1 MLIRTSR
8 LHRGGPAARGLSI
21 MELLIGIAVGMV
33 VISGAAMLFARNL
46 AGSKLLLAESRL
58 NEDLRN
64 AADLL
69 TRDLRRGGY
78 WGNAIK
84 GTQAIGAGAITTA
97 NPYSDGGASAQQ
109 VSYRYSQD
117 LVVAENDALDDNKE
131 QFGFRL
137 QDKAIQMQDGKD
149 NWSDITDKT
158 SVEITGFTVTPTV
171 TTISLADACP
181 TACLPGG
188 AHVCPTATVRNY
200 AVVLHGVSVR
210 DPDLQRTLRS
220 TVRVRN
226 DQVSGTC
233 P

>member
-1 MLIRTSR
+1 MLTRTSR

-21 MELLIGIAVGMV
+21 MELLIGIAVGMI

-46 AGSKLLLAESRL
+46 SGSKLLLAESRL

-69 TRDLRRGGY
+69 TRDLRRAGY

-97 NPYSDGGASAQQ
+97 NQYSDSTASAQQ
-109 VSYRYSQD
+109 VDYRFSREVD
-117 LVVAENDALDDNKE
+117 VAENDALDPSSE

-137 QDKAIQMQDGKD
+137 HDKAIQMQVGTD

-158 SVEITGFTVTPTV
+158 SVEITTFTVTPTV
-171 TTISLADACP
+171 TSVSLGDACP
-181 TACLPGG
+181 NACLPGQPN
-188 AHVCPTATVRNY
+188 CPTATVRSY
-200 AVVLHGVSVR
+200 AVLLHGVSVR
-210 DPDLQRTLRS
+210 DSGLQRTLRS

>member
-1 MLIRTSR
+1 MLTRTFR

-33 VISGAAMLFARNL
+33 VVSGAAMLFARNL

-69 TRDLRRGGY
+69 TRDLRRAGY

-84 GTQAIGAGAITTA
+84 GTQAIGAGATTAA
-97 NPYSDGGASAQQ
+97 NPYSSASAPSAQE
-109 VSYRYSQD
+109 VNYRFSQD
-117 LVVAENDALDDNKE
+117 INVAENDTLDNNEK
-131 QFGFRL
+131 FGFRL
-137 QDKAIQMQDGKD
+137 HDKAIQMQDGND

-158 SVEITGFTVTPTV
+158 SVEITSFTVTPTV
-171 TTISLADACP
+171 TSISLGDACP
-181 TACLPGG
+181 NVCLPGQPN
-188 AHVCPTATVRNY
+188 CPTATVRSY

-210 DPDLQRTLRS
+210 DSNLQRTLRS

-226 DQVSGTC
+226 DQVSGIC

>member
-1 MLIRTSR
+1 MLTRTAR

-33 VISGAAMLFARNL
+33 VVSGAAMLFARNL

-69 TRDLRRGGY
+69 TRDLRRAGY

-84 GTQAIGAGAITTA
+84 GTQAIGAGAVTTA
-97 NPYSDGGASAQQ
+97 NPYSESTAGAQQ
-109 VSYRYSQD
+109 VNYRFSREVD
-117 LVVAENDALDDNKE
+117 VAENDTLDPGNE

-137 QDKAIQMQDGKD
+137 HDKAIQMQVGTD

-158 SVEITGFTVTPTV
+158 SVEITAFTVTPTV
-171 TTISLADACP
+171 TSISLGDACP
-181 TACLPGG
+181 NVCLPGQPN
-188 AHVCPTATVRNY
+188 CPTATVRNY

-210 DPDLQRTLRS
+210 DSSLQRTLRS

-226 DQVSGTC
+226 DQVSGIC

>member
-1 MLIRTSR
+1 MLTRTSR

-21 MELLIGIAVGMV
+21 MELLIGVAVGMV

-69 TRDLRRGGY
+69 TRDLRRAGY

-97 NPYSDGGASAQQ
+97 NPYSDGSASAQQ
-109 VSYRYSQD
+109 VNYRFSKDQE
-117 LVVAENDALDDNKE
+117 VVENDALDDDKE

-137 QDKAIQMQDGKD
+137 HDKAIQMQDGKD

-158 SVEITGFTVTPTV
+158 SVEITTFTVTPTV
-171 TTISLADACP
+171 TTISLGDACP
-181 TACLPGG
+181 NVCLPG
-188 AHVCPTATVRNY
+188 APNCPFATVRSY
-200 AVVLHGVSVR
+200 AVLLHGVSVR
-210 DPDLQRTLRS
+210 DSSLQRTLRS

-226 DQVSGTC
+226 DQVSGSC

>member
-1 MLIRTSR
+1 
-8 LHRGGPAARGLSI
+8 
-21 MELLIGIAVGMV
+21 MELLIGIAVGMI

-46 AGSKLLLAESRL
+46 SGSKLLLAESRL

-69 TRDLRRGGY
+69 TRDLRRAGY

-97 NPYSDGGASAQQ
+97 NPYSDSTASAQQ
-109 VSYRYSQD
+109 VDYRFSREVD
-117 LVVAENDALDDNKE
+117 VAENDALDPSSE

-137 QDKAIQMQDGKD
+137 HDKAIQMQVGTD

-158 SVEITGFTVTPTV
+158 SVEITTFTVTPTV
-171 TTISLADACP
+171 TSVSLGDACP
-181 TACLPGG
+181 NACLPGQPN
-188 AHVCPTATVRNY
+188 CPTATVRSY
-200 AVVLHGVSVR
+200 AVLLHGVSVR
-210 DPDLQRTLRS
+210 DSGLQRTLRS

-226 DQVSGTC
+226 DQVSGVC

>member
-1 MLIRTSR
+1 MLTRTSR

-21 MELLIGIAVGMV
+21 MELLIGIAVGMI

-46 AGSKLLLAESRL
+46 SGSKLLLAESRL

-69 TRDLRRGGY
+69 TRDLRRAGY

-97 NPYSDGGASAQQ
+97 NPYSDSTASAQQ
-109 VSYRYSQD
+109 VDYRFSREVD
-117 LVVAENDALDDNKE
+117 VPENDALDPSSE

-137 QDKAIQMQDGKD
+137 HDKAIQMQVGTD

-158 SVEITGFTVTPTV
+158 SVEITTFTVTPTV
-171 TTISLADACP
+171 TSVSLGDACP
-181 TACLPGG
+181 NACLPGQPN
-188 AHVCPTATVRNY
+188 CPTATVRSY
-200 AVVLHGVSVR
+200 AVLLHGVSVR
-210 DPDLQRTLRS
+210 DSGLQRTLRS

>member
-1 MLIRTSR
+1 MLIRSSR

-69 TRDLRRGGY
+69 TRDLRRAGY

-97 NPYSDGGASAQQ
+97 NPYSEGTASAQQ
-109 VSYRYSQD
+109 VDYRFSREVD
-117 LVVAENDALDDNKE
+117 VADNDTLDDDKE

-137 QDKAIQMQDGKD
+137 HDKAIQMQVGKD

-158 SVEITGFTVTPTV
+158 SVEITTFTVTPTV
-171 TTISLADACP
+171 TSISLGDACP
-181 TACLPGG
+181 NVCLPGEPN
-188 AHVCPTATVRNY
+188 CPFATVRNY

-210 DPDLQRTLRS
+210 DSSLQRTLRS

>member
-1 MLIRTSR
+1 MLRSNLR
-8 LHRGGPAARGLSI
+8 RHRRGPAARGLSI

-69 TRDLRRGGY
+69 TRDLRRAGY

-84 GTQAIGAGAITTA
+84 GTQAIGAGAVTTP
-97 NPYSDGGASAQQ
+97 NPYSLNNSPNAEQ
-109 VSYRYSQD
+109 VDYRFSRE
-117 LVVAENDALDDNKE
+117 VAVADNDNLDPNE

-137 QDKAIQMQDGKD
+137 HDKAIQMQDGTN

-158 SVEITGFTVTPTV
+158 SVEITTFTVTPTV
-171 TTISLADACP
+171 TSISLGDACP
-181 TACLPGG
+181 TVCLPGTPN
-188 AHVCPTATVRNY
+188 CPTATVRSY
-200 AVVLHGVSVR
+200 AVVLHGRSVR
-210 DPDLQRTLRS
+210 DSGLERTLRS

-226 DQVSGTC
+226 DQVSGIC

>member
-1 MLIRTSR
+1 MLTRTSR
-8 LHRGGPAARGLSI
+8 LQRGGPAARGLSI

-46 AGSKLLLAESRL
+46 SGSRLLLAESRL

-69 TRDLRRGGY
+69 TRDLRRAGY

-97 NPYSDGGASAQQ
+97 NPYSLNAAPSAQR
-109 VSYRYSQD
+109 VDYRFSREVD
-117 LVVAENDALDDNKE
+117 VADNDMLDAGNE

-137 QDKAIQMQDGKD
+137 HDKAIQMQVGAD

-158 SVEITGFTVTPTV
+158 SVEITTFTVTPTV
-171 TTISLADACP
+171 TSISLGDACP
-181 TACLPGG
+181 TACLPGQPN
-188 AHVCPTATVRNY
+188 CPTATVRSY

-210 DPDLQRTLRS
+210 DSSLQRTLRS